1 MTNGD
6 HEGYNDVT
14 DHTCSAAS
22 VRLFVFHDLVCEKWF
37 YVSVSN
43 NMYKRS
49 CCSHSHAI

>member
-22 VRLFVFHDLVCEKWF
+22 VRLFNFSQSGVREMVLCICFE
-37 YVSVSN
+37 
-43 NMYKRS
+43 
-49 CCSHSHAI
+49 